1 MATPIEIH
9 FYNKQNEII
18 KTYSQNVIK
27 WDFFKKAVKI
37 VDKGGEDSTDLDI
50 IYNFVCDFFGN
61 RFSVRKLKKYTDL
74 EQLLAVAGQIV
85 MRVLGMMEREGINL
99 PNAEA
104 AKMM

>member
-1 MATPIEIH
+1 MTPIELY
-9 FYNKQNEII
+9 FYNKQNEVV
-18 KTYSQNVIK
+18 KTYSQSVIK

-37 VDKGGEDSTDLDI
+37 VDKSEDDINNLDV
-50 IYNFVCDFFGN
+50 IYQFVCDFYGN

-99 PNAEA
+99 PNAQTA
-104 AKMM
+104 GKK

>member
-1 MATPIEIH
+1 MTTPVELH
-9 FYNKQNEII
+9 FYNKQNEVV
-18 KTYSQNVIK
+18 KTYSQSVIK

-37 VDKGGEDSTDLDI
+37 VDKTDNDINNLDI
-50 IYNFVCDFFGN
+50 IYQFVCDFYGN

-99 PNAEA
+99 PNVKA
-104 AKMM
+104 AVKK